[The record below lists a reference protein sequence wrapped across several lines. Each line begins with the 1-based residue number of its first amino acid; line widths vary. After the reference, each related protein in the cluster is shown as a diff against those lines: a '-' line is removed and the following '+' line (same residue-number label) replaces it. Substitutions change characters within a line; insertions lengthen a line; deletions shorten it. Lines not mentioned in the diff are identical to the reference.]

1 MSNSFFR
8 FKKFTV
14 HHDKCAMKVG
24 TDGVLLGAWARI
36 DGGESVLDVGTGSGL
51 IALMMMQR
59 GAQSVVGID
68 IEDTAVEQAQINVG
82 QSIWSNSVRIEKADF
97 ISFAT
102 DENFDVIV
110 SNPPFYK
117 NALSCPDPLRDR
129 ARNADSLP
137 FCQLAKKAAVL
148 LSDGGRLSVIVPAEN
163 ALDCICEALSEGLRL
178 SRRLDVKA
186 TGFVYYCFV
195 EGRFGIWS
203 GMGLS
208 SCIRETEKER
218 RPPRWGLRSVRG
230 ASGCMSLSCNL
241 SKAGRSMA
249 SLPLLKP

>member
-97 ISFAT
+97 ICFAT
-102 DENFDVIV
+102 DEKFDVIV

-117 NALSCPDPLRDR
+117 NALTCPDPLRDR

-178 SRRLDVKA
+178 SRRLDVR
-186 TGFVYYCFV
+186 G
-195 EGRFGIWS
+195 
-203 GMGLS
+203 
-208 SCIRETEKER
+208 
-218 RPPRWGLRSVRG
+218 SVRKP
-230 ASGCMSLSCNL
+230 ANRSLLEFVKNPERIPNESREMSIRDADGSYSADYCQLTADFYLNIE
-241 SKAGRSMA
+241 K
-249 SLPLLKP
+249 KH